1 MALQADV
8 EPVRAGAVR
17 VSVTLTAPAAAVAH
31 VREVTAAAVRRHA
44 GALHAALLTH
54 RQTRVP
60 GANTD
65 TAMSYSVEVSYLEI
79 YNEKVRTDA
88 RILLLC

>member
-1 MALQADV
+1 MRFPPRSYGQTGSGKSYTMM
-8 EPVRAGAVR
+8 GAPGPGNEGVIPR
-17 VSVTLTAPAAAVAH
+17 VCKELF
-31 VREVTAAAVRRHA
+31 RRI
-44 GALHAALLTH
+44 
-54 RQTRVP
+54 